1 MYKINKITSSPVVD
15 FAAEELKKYLRMMM
29 PRAGEIEIAYAP
41 DATDGFRLGVMA
53 DFALDTS
60 EAKDRFVF
68 DYDLPLR
75 DCDERSKENKTKR
88 ED

>member
-1 MYKINKITSSPVVD
+1 MPLKGLTNKQKGRRG
-15 FAAEELKKYLRMMM
+15 EEDVY
-29 PRAGEIEIAYAP
+29 
-41 DATDGFRLGVMA
+41 DN
-53 DFALDTS
+53 TS